1 MQVTETETLAECI
14 KVKLL
19 FENWRQY
26 IDEVE
31 RHPDIATTQ
40 DEIQKSLDYFYQE
53 HAPSKGKRRE
63 MGDWK
68 GHKMVAFDLPKGTI
82 LFFAVD
88 EQDRAKAYV
97 GVDRF
102 RDSYSVGNVRK
113 TKGGGFYTTDLY
125 KWLADQF
132 GTLYS
137 DVKQT
142 TAGESIWQRLKQEHP
157 ENVEEPSE
165 ENDGR
170 WKLTR

>member
-1 MQVTETETLAECI
+1 TETETLAECI
-14 KVKLL
+14 RMKLL
-19 FENWRQY
+19 FENWREY

-125 KWLADQF
+125 KWLTDQF

-142 TAGESIWQRLKQEHP
+142 TAGESIWRRLQQDP
-157 ENVEEPSE
+157 EVNVEEPSE
-165 ENDGR
+165 ETGGR
-170 WKLTR
+170 WRLSK

>member
-1 MQVTETETLAECI
+1 MQATETETLAECI

-19 FENWRQY
+19 FENWREY

-31 RHPDIATTQ
+31 RHPDIAATQ

-88 EQDRAKAYV
+88 EQDRANAYV

-142 TAGESIWQRLKQEHP
+142 TAGESIWRRLQQDP
-157 ENVEEPSE
+157 EVNVEEPSE
-165 ENDGR
+165 ETGGR
-170 WKLTR
+170 WRLSK

>member
-1 MQVTETETLAECI
+1 M
-14 KVKLL
+14 KLL
-19 FENWRQY
+19 FENWREY

-142 TAGESIWQRLKQEHP
+142 TAGESIWRRLQQDP
-157 ENVEEPSE
+157 EVNVDEPSE
-165 ENDGR
+165 ETGGR
-170 WKLTR
+170 WRLSK

>member
-1 MQVTETETLAECI
+1 VQATETETLAECI

-19 FENWRQY
+19 FENWREY

-142 TAGESIWQRLKQEHP
+142 TAGESIWRRLQQDP
-157 ENVEEPSE
+157 EVNVEEPSE
-165 ENDGR
+165 ETGGR
-170 WKLTR
+170 WRLSK